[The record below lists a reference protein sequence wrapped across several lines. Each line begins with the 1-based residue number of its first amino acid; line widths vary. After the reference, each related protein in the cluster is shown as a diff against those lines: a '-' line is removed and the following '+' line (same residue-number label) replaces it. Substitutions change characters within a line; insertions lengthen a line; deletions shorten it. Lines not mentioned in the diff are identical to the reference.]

1 MCLSKTCPSQTDEA
15 LIRAIARGNSAAM
28 RTLFDRYRGKV
39 FRFLQR
45 LLRSEASADELT
57 SEVFL
62 EIWRNAGR
70 FEGRSAVTTWILAI
84 ARFKALSLL
93 RRERECE
100 LDDAIAT
107 QLPDNADGPEL
118 ALQHKDRGKILRS
131 FLGRLSGDHR
141 EVIDLIYYHDKSID
155 EVARIINIPV
165 NTVKTRMFYAR
176 KRLARELEQAGMQP
190 EFL

>member
-1 MCLSKTCPSQTDEA
+1 MCPSQTDEA
-15 LIRAIARGNSAAM
+15 LIRAIAGGNSAAM

-70 FEGRSAVTTWILAI
+70 FEGRSTVTTWILAI

-93 RRERECE
+93 RRERDCE
-100 LDDAIAT
+100 LDEAAAAE
-107 QLPDNADGPEL
+107 LPDCADGPEL
-118 ALQHKDRGKILRS
+118 ALQQKDRGKILRTL
-131 FLGRLSGDHR
+131 LGRLSGDHR
-141 EVIDLIYYHDKSID
+141 QVIDLIYYHDKSID
-155 EVARIINIPV
+155 EVARIVNIPV

-176 KRLARELEQAGMQP
+176 KRLARELADAGMQP

>member
-1 MCLSKTCPSQTDEA
+1 MCPSQTDEA
-15 LIRAIARGNSAAM
+15 LIRAIACGNSAAM
-28 RTLFDRYRGKV
+28 RTLFDRYRSKV

-45 LLRSEASADELT
+45 VVRSEASADELI

-70 FEGRSAVTTWILAI
+70 FEGRSAVATWILAI
-84 ARFKALSLL
+84 ARFKALSRL
-93 RRERECE
+93 RRERDCE
-100 LDDAIAT
+100 LDEAT
-107 QLPDNADGPEL
+107 AAQLPDHADGPDL
-118 ALQHKDRGKILRS
+118 ALQQKNRGKILRT
-131 FLGRLSGDHR
+131 FLGRLSLDHR

-155 EVARIINIPV
+155 EVAQMINIPV

-176 KRLARELEQAGMQP
+176 KRLARELAQAGMQP